1 MGAGSYVLGGLA
13 GLVFGLAVAW
23 CNMLLTKRSMQKQD
37 ASAIMGVNV
46 LRQVINIAALALVF
60 LLRNV
65 IPLPVYGT
73 LIGTALGLSVGNVLF
88 VWLLTKKME
97 QK

>member
-1 MGAGSYVLGGLA
+1 MKRYLSI
-13 GLVFGLAVAW
+13 
-23 CNMLLTKRSMQKQD
+23 LL
-37 ASAIMGVNV
+37 
-46 LRQVINIAALALVF
+46 IAALALVF

-73 LIGTALGLSVGNVLF
+73 LFGTALGLYAGNVLF

>member
-23 CNMLLTKRSMQKQD
+23 CNMLLTKRSMQKQE
-37 ASAIMGVNV
+37 ASGVNV

-73 LIGTALGLSVGNVLF
+73 LIGTALGLSAGNVLF

>member
-1 MGAGSYVLGGLA
+1 MLGGLA
-13 GLVFGLAVAW
+13 GLVLGLAVAW

-73 LIGTALGLSVGNVLF
+73 LIGTALGLSAGNVLF

>member
-1 MGAGSYVLGGLA
+1 MLGGLA

-46 LRQVINIAALALVF
+46 APGAM
-60 LLRNV
+60 
-65 IPLPVYGT
+65 PLMIMPSLPY
-73 LIGTALGLSVGNVLF
+73 F
-88 VWLLTKKME
+88 WH
-97 QK
+97 